1 MVPPERERYGHPQ
14 LDPTGR
20 PGNTAAPPR
29 TLMERPM
36 ALFDLTMP
44 IGPVEALSEH
54 LDQAPRPVPALT
66 THTWHIEA
74 HPHPPYQARVHVF
87 SFWGMAGTYIDF
99 PGHIVETDDGQDA
112 ASVTA
117 ECLFRIPAT
126 LIRLDRS
133 RQPGPVSAADL
144 QAACD
149 SREPVPGL
157 VINALG
163 KARCDQI
170 PDRSVYLAAD
180 AVRWIVDRG
189 TRLLVADVYE
199 SNDQPQ
205 DVFRT
210 LFTAGVATVCRPD
223 ALGVLPRQPLRLTA
237 LPLRCAGATQLPC
250 RLLAET
256 EPS

>member
-1 MVPPERERYGHPQ
+1 
-14 LDPTGR
+14 
-20 PGNTAAPPR
+20 
-29 TLMERPM
+29 M

-44 IGPVEALSEH
+44 IGPVEALSERF
-54 LDQAPRPVPALT
+54 DQAPRPVPAMT
-66 THTWHIEA
+66 THTWTIQA
-74 HPHPPYQARVHVF
+74 PPHPPYQARVHVF
-87 SFWGMAGTYIDF
+87 AFWGMAGTYIDF

-112 ASVTA
+112 ASAPA
-117 ECLFRIPAT
+117 ESLFRIPAQ
-126 LIRLDRS
+126 LARLDRS
-133 RQPGPVSAADL
+133 RQPGPISAADL

-149 SREPVPGL
+149 RQTPPPGL

-163 KARCDQI
+163 SARCDQI
-170 PDRSVYLAAD
+170 PDRSVFLAKD

-210 LFTAGVATVCRPD
+210 LFAAGVATVCRPA
-223 ALGVLPRQPLRLTA
+223 ALGVLPRQRLRLTA
-237 LPLRCAGATQLPC
+237 LPLRCVGATQLPC

-256 EPS
+256 EPA